1 MVPPRSIKV
10 KVAVGLIFTMR
21 NKVKV
26 PAGGPSSNTEEIE
39 MMKYSW
45 GLQKNKNNNIFA
57 T

>member
-1 MVPPRSIKV
+1 
-10 KVAVGLIFTMR
+10 MR